1 MFYLKSYSCLDSSW
15 LFEHEEILNDK
26 YLNSKVLHLVEIYN
40 FRIIFSTFEFIWN
53 NYDFFW
59 KCVVLRNISDSLD
72 LKRYVEYLGTNMIY
86 NEKYL
91 NQKVVDLIEIYKFR
105 MK

>member
-40 FRIIFSTFEFIWN
+40 FRIIFPHSSSYEIIMIFFEN
-53 NYDFFW
+53 
-59 KCVVLRNISDSLD
+59 VLFC
-72 LKRYVEYLGTNMIY
+72 
-86 NEKYL
+86 
-91 NQKVVDLIEIYKFR
+91 EIFPIH
-105 MK
+105 